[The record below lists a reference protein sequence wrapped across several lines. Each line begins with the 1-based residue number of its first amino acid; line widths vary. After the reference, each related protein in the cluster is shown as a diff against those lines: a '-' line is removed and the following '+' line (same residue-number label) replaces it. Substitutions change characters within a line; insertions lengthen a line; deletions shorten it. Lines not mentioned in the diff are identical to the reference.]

1 MKKLSLISLLFVW
14 SWVAQAQNTMGVD
27 ACVTYALENHPSIK
41 ISQQDLEL
49 AENKVKETISIGLP
63 QVNGKIDWM
72 DNLSVQTQ
80 YLPNEGPFGNPSDP
94 SEVLPVQFGV
104 QYSGTASLTL
114 SQLLFDG
121 SYFVGLQAAKAYTEL
136 SETSINQSKISVVE
150 NVYKAYYLVLINKE
164 RIKLLETNKDLLEKL
179 KADSKVLVD
188 NGFLEAVDLKRTEV
202 SINNLEV
209 NITKLNNLLKVSKG
223 LLKLQMGMSQSEE
236 VQVIGSMESLEKM
249 MSSSAETDVDYENR
263 IEHKLLS
270 QQLTLQ
276 QLNLKN
282 ERVKIL
288 PSAGAFAS
296 LGANNGSQS
305 FGSLFNV
312 GDWNSYS
319 MIGVSIDVPI
329 WSSFRRKHRM
339 AQVSNDINK
348 LNLQQNQLEQAID
361 FQVIQS
367 KTNLRDNV
375 AAMEV
380 QKETINLAQE
390 VYDNVKVKYDEGVSS
405 SFELLDA
412 ENSLRES
419 QTNYFEALYNAV
431 LSKIELQKS
440 TGTLYQF

>member
-1 MKKLSLISLLFVW
+1 MKKLSLISLLFVG
-14 SWVAQAQNTMGVD
+14 SWVAQAQNTMDVN

-41 ISQQDLEL
+41 MSEQDLEL
-49 AENKVKETISIGLP
+49 AENKVKETIAIGLP
-63 QVNGKIDWM
+63 QINGKIDLI

-80 YLPNEGPFGNPSDP
+80 YLPNEGPFGNPNDP

-104 QYSGTASLTL
+104 QYSGTANMTL

-121 SYFVGLQAAKAYTEL
+121 SYFVGLQAAQAYTDL
-136 SETSINQSKISVVE
+136 SKTSINQSKVSVVE

-164 RIKLLETNKDLLEKL
+164 RVKLLETNKELLEKL
-179 KADSKVLVD
+179 KADSKVLVE

-202 SINNLEV
+202 SINNLTV
-209 NITKLNNLLKVSKG
+209 NITKLNNLLKVSQG
-223 LLKLQMGMSQSEE
+223 LLKLQMGMPQTEE
-236 VQVIGSMESLEKM
+236 VNVSGTMKQLEEM
-249 MSSSAETDVDYENR
+249 MVDPVMTELNYSNR
-263 IEHKLLS
+263 IEHQLLG

-276 QLNLKN
+276 ELNLKN

-288 PSAGAFAS
+288 PSAAAFAS
-296 LGANNGSQS
+296 LGANNGAQS
-305 FGSLFNV
+305 FGNLFAV

-319 MIGVSIDVPI
+319 MIGLSIDVPI

-348 LNLQQNQLEQAID
+348 LSLQQNQLEQVID
-361 FQVIQS
+361 FEIIQS
-367 KTNLRDNV
+367 KTNLKDNV

-380 QKETINLAQE
+380 QKETIDLAQD
-390 VYDNVKVKYDEGVSS
+390 VYDNVKIKYDEGVSS
-405 SFELLDA
+405 SFELLEA

>member
-1 MKKLSLISLLFVW
+1 INTERIMKKLSLISLLFVW
-14 SWVAQAQNTMGVD
+14 SWVAQAQNTMDVD

-63 QVNGKIDWM
+63 QANGKIDWM

-296 LGANNGSQS
+296 LGANNG
-305 FGSLFNV
+305 
-312 GDWNSYS
+312 
-319 MIGVSIDVPI
+319 
-329 WSSFRRKHRM
+329 R
-339 AQVSNDINK
+339 
-348 LNLQQNQLEQAID
+348 
-361 FQVIQS
+361 
-367 KTNLRDNV
+367 
-375 AAMEV
+375 
-380 QKETINLAQE
+380 
-390 VYDNVKVKYDEGVSS
+390 
-405 SFELLDA
+405 
-412 ENSLRES
+412 
-419 QTNYFEALYNAV
+419 
-431 LSKIELQKS
+431 
-440 TGTLYQF
+440 